1 MSGDKWISGGGW
13 FSFKRALDRLLSTKD
28 KPRRSLPGSQSR
40 SDKSEFSAWQQDLH
54 FERWLPDTKEA
65 QIYQSHPTTEMR
77 DILLPLRMHRGLF
90 NADSKKSDQDYQ
102 ILVWLGT
109 YWTLSKSYWRHL
121 LPRHISVTSSQ
132 IGSSIFE
139 EISWDAKSCKCQWS
153 SELATR
159 IGTETELSWRAY
171 VFTTRRKRNKEIIR
185 NVYLEIC
192 RCASLLTR

>member
-13 FSFKRALDRLLSTKD
+13 FSFKRASDRLLSTKD

-90 NADSKKSDQDYQ
+90 NADSKNPIKITKSWSDWEHIGLFRSLIEGTYYRDTSPSLQAKSAA
-102 ILVWLGT
+102 LFLRKFLGT
-109 YWTLSKSYWRHL
+109 RS
-121 LPRHISVTSSQ
+121 
-132 IGSSIFE
+132 
-139 EISWDAKSCKCQWS
+139 
-153 SELATR
+153 
-159 IGTETELSWRAY
+159 RASA
-171 VFTTRRKRNKEIIR
+171 NGAQ
-185 NVYLEIC
+185 N
-192 RCASLLTR
+192 